1 MTLNEHISNYLRDA
15 QNRIAEISNEMNTLE
30 DQGSYKYEEMSRSR
44 LELAMFMD
52 MLYEGKWLIR
62 KGTLEIIAASKQSTC
77 VIEVSDIGNL
87 SENDVVYIKN
97 VRGMTQLNGSK
108 YIAKNIYENT
118 FELFD
123 QDTGLPIN
131 STSFGTYTTGGNV
144 EIGWYN
150 HMSIGSDKTWTDWD
164 ILSEIDHLRY
174 YNHINE
180 APGINFTG
188 HYLKIASTIN
198 GGGTGSGTSLP
209 AGLAGQIIWYN
220 LSNVAEATSYDIW
233 AGQLDIETITDYF
246 TGRT

>member
-1 MTLNEHISNYLRDA
+1 MTLSEYISNYLRDA
-15 QNRIAEISNEMNTLE
+15 QNRIAEVSNEMNTLE
-30 DQGSYKYEEMSRSR
+30 DQGSYKYEELSRSR
-44 LELAMFMD
+44 LEMALFMD
-52 MLYEGKWLIR
+52 MLYEGKWLVR
-62 KGTLEIIAASKQSTC
+62 KGTLEIIAASRQSTC
-77 VIEVSDIGNL
+77 VVEVSDIGNL
-87 SENDVVYIKN
+87 SEGDIVYIKN

-108 YIAKNIYENT
+108 FIARNIYENT
-118 FELFD
+118 FELFNQTTND
-123 QDTGLPIN
+123 PIN
-131 STSFGTYTTGGNV
+131 STSFGTYTAGGNV

-150 HMSIGSDKTWTDWD
+150 HMSTTDWSD
-164 ILSEIDHLRY
+164 WDVISEIEHLRY

-188 HYLKIASTIN
+188 HYLKIASTIS

-220 LSNVAEATSYDIW
+220 LSNVAEATDYDIW